1 MQEGQ
6 YLQER
11 RVVKGESVVPE
22 TCVPTLSMP
31 AAPPPQEGQYLQ
43 ERRVVKGERVVPE
56 TCVPTLSMPA
66 APPPGRAVPSGKA
79 GG

>member
-11 RVVKGESVVPE
+11 RVVKGERLVSE
-22 TCVPTLSMP
+22 ICVPTLSMH
-31 AAPPPQEGQYLQ
+31 A
-43 ERRVVKGERVVPE
+43 
-56 TCVPTLSMPA
+56 
-66 APPPGRAVPSGKA
+66 GRAVPSGKA